1 MSEQPRGILQ
11 AVGRRL
17 DDTRDLLEA
26 AMEQAT
32 ALERSLRDHERRP
45 SRRAG
50 IRSQPGSPNGN
61 WSLYILPAVND

>member
-26 AMEQAT
+26 AMEQT
-32 ALERSLRDHERRP
+32 WL
-45 SRRAG
+45 
-50 IRSQPGSPNGN
+50 
-61 WSLYILPAVND
+61 W